1 MIVLRTEVW
10 NNAGSRII
18 HFLMTKF
25 FLRNSRG
32 AALLGGL
39 LIAGV
44 AQGAEVVKVVE
55 PWARSTVPG
64 QRVGAVYMELTAR
77 QNLRLTA
84 VRTSAAETAEVHR
97 MQMENGMMRMRALP
111 FLALPAGKAVKLAPG
126 GYHIMLFDLKRSLV
140 PGQKL
145 KLELTLEDSA
155 KRRHRVPVEAIVRER
170 DTGSTGAL
178 HQH

>member
-1 MIVLRTEVW
+1 MRATE
-10 NNAGSRII
+10 II
-18 HFLMTKF
+18 DFHMTNF
-25 FLRNSRG
+25 FSSNIRR
-32 AALLGGL
+32 AALLAGL
-39 LIAGV
+39 LVSGIAQ
-44 AQGAEVVKVVE
+44 AAEIVKVVE
-55 PWARSTVPG
+55 PWARPTVPG
-64 QRVGAVYMELTAR
+64 QRVGGVYMELVAR

-84 VRTSAAETAEVHR
+84 VRTAAAETAEVHR
-97 MQMENGMMRMRALP
+97 TQMENGMMRMRALP

-170 DTGSTGAL
+170 DSASTGAD